1 MLIKLH
7 DANPNKRDVEKIINV
22 LNNDGLIIYPT
33 DTGYALGCSINS
45 KKALDRLLLI
55 KQPEKL
61 NYMSFICHSLKN
73 ISEYAEVSNNSYK
86 ILKKHLPGPYTFI
99 LKATKLVSKH
109 ISSSKKTVG
118 IRIPDNSIILHL
130 VSELGHPISSTSIN
144 HSHEEPLSD
153 PTEIHEK
160 YRRLVDIVIDG
171 GEIFPDF
178 STVVDISDDEIE
190 IIREGKGS
198 IEWLVGDTNEE

>member
-7 DANPNKRDVEKIINV
+7 EDTPNRRDVDKIIQV

-33 DTGYALGCSINS
+33 DTGYAIGCSINS

-55 KQPEKL
+55 KKPEKR
-61 NYMSFICHSLKN
+61 NYLSFICHSLKN
-73 ISEYAEVSNNSYK
+73 ISEYAEISNSAYK

-99 LKATKLVSKH
+99 LKATRLVSKH

-144 HSHEEPLSD
+144 SVNGEPLSD
-153 PTEIHEK
+153 PAEIHEK
-160 YRRLVDIVIDG
+160 YRKLVEIVIDG
-171 GEIFPDF
+171 GEIYPEF
-178 STVVDISDDEIE
+178 STVVDISEDEIE

-198 IEWLVGDTNEE
+198 VEWLVGEIEE

>member
-7 DANPNKRDVEKIINV
+7 DETPNKRDVEKIINV

-33 DTGYALGCSINS
+33 DTGYAMGCSINS
-45 KKALDRLLLI
+45 KKGLDRLLMI
-55 KQPEKL
+55 KDPEKR

-73 ISEYAEVSNNSYK
+73 ISEYAEVSNNAYK

-130 VSELGHPISSTSIN
+130 VSELGHPITSTSIN
-144 HSHEEPLSD
+144 STESEPLSD
-153 PTEIHEK
+153 PYEIHEH
-160 YRRLVDIVIDG
+160 YRKLVDVVIDG
-171 GEIFPDF
+171 GEIYPDF
-178 STVVDISDDEIE
+178 STVVDISEDEIE

-198 IEWLVGDTNEE
+198 LEWLIGEME